1 MTLDQLPR
9 VLIYQKGMIPAGTAA
24 LEFTNNGKK
33 SVTIDLLVGR
43 DFAFYPDLAA
53 RPHPAQPP

>member
-24 LEFTNNGKK
+24 LELTNNGKK
-33 SVTIDLLVGR
+33 SVTIDLLIGR
-43 DFAFYPDLAA
+43 DFTFYPDLAA
-53 RPHPAQPP
+53 RPHPAEPP